1 MNCGNGIVEDGE
13 ITEDGWHSVWYI
25 KTHTS
30 RHIKN
35 ICAVLNILLIVTD
48 VSKRAPLSSRFW
60 HGLPHGTAGKL
71 ENPES
76 GIRNP
81 ESGIRNLNY

>member
-13 ITEDGWHSVWYI
+13 ITEDCWHSVWYI

-30 RHIKN
+30 RHTKN

-48 VSKRAPLSSRFW
+48 EACTFAYRFW
-60 HGLPHGTAGKL
+60 HGLPHGTA
-71 ENPES
+71 
-76 GIRNP
+76 
-81 ESGIRNLNY
+81 

>member
-1 MNCGNGIVEDGE
+1 MNRGNGIVEDGE

-30 RHIKN
+30 RHMKN

-48 VSKRAPLSSRFW
+48 EACTFVYPLLAWSSSCDGLTNKTGVLLVSYFE
-60 HGLPHGTAGKL
+60 TA
-71 ENPES
+71 
-76 GIRNP
+76 
-81 ESGIRNLNY
+81 